1 MTKLGGGWS
10 GVYTLTY
17 RSASAGQTL
26 TVEWKQGRGIA
37 MPGGAV
43 PGVSLQAAALAPA
56 VPKE

>member
-1 MTKLGGGWS
+1 VRKAGTSWS

-17 RSASAGQTL
+17 RAASAGQAL
-26 TVEWKQGRGIA
+26 TVEWTQGRGIA

-56 VPKE
+56 ASTD